1 METQD
6 RHTERRGLVLLVTSL
21 AAFLVFLDVTIV
33 NIAFP
38 DVVATYPG
46 ASLADLSWVFTA
58 YNVVFAAL
66 LIPAGRL
73 ADARGRRRIF
83 GIGLVLFGLASLACA
98 LAPSAGLLVAARAVQ
113 AVAAALL
120 APASL
125 ALLLPAFPPERRGA
139 AVGLWGATGGIAAA
153 TGPALGGVLV
163 DAFGWR
169 AVFLVNL
176 PVVLFTLV
184 AGRFVL
190 AESRDPDARLPDAV
204 SVLLLGGG
212 VALLS
217 LGIVRGEDGGWGD
230 ALWPLLGGAAML
242 GAFGLRSTRVAR
254 PLVEPAL
261 FRLRSFSGSV
271 GGYLAFSAA
280 FYALLLA
287 NILFLTAVWRY
298 DVLAAGLAVTP
309 GPLMAAAASPVA
321 GRVADRFGARA
332 AVVPG
337 ALLFTAGCVLFATR
351 IGADPA
357 WLATFLPATL
367 LTGTGVGA
375 VYAGLGAA
383 AVSEVPPARF
393 ATAGAVGTCA
403 RQIGAVL
410 GIALL
415 LSGLAAAGSSFDA
428 FRTGWLL
435 MAAGGVAT
443 ALCGVVVGAVR
454 ARRPVPTPT
463 VPALIDPALEE
474 TR

>member
-1 METQD
+1 MTTQ
-6 RHTERRGLVLLVTSL
+6 RSGLVLAVTSL

-38 DVVATYPG
+38 DVRATYPDV
-46 ASLADLSWVFTA
+46 SLADLSWIFTA

-73 ADARGRRRIF
+73 ADARGRRRVF

-98 LAPSAGLLVAARAVQ
+98 LAPTAGVLVAARAVQ

-176 PVVLFTLV
+176 PVVLVTLV
-184 AGRFVL
+184 VGRFVL
-190 AESRDPDARLPDAV
+190 VESRDPDARLPDLPSA
-204 SVLLLGGG
+204 LLLGLG
-212 VALLS
+212 VAAVS
-217 LGIVRGEDGGWGD
+217 LGIVRGEDGGWSD
-230 ALWPLLGGAAML
+230 AVWPVAAGVALLV
-242 GAFGLRSTRVAR
+242 AFGLRSARVAR

-261 FRLRSFSGSV
+261 FRLRSFAGSV
-271 GGYLAFSAA
+271 AGYLAFSGA

-321 GRVADRFGARA
+321 GRVADRFGAGV
-332 AVVPG
+332 AVVAG
-337 ALLFTAGCVLFATR
+337 GLLFTAGCVLFATG
-351 IGADPA
+351 IGPDPA
-357 WLATFLPATL
+357 WLTAFLPATL

-375 VYAGLGAA
+375 VYAGLGTA
-383 AVSEVPPARF
+383 AVSELPPTRF
-393 ATAGAVGTCA
+393 ATGSAVGTCA

-443 ALCGVVVGAVR
+443 VACGLVVGAVR
-454 ARRPVPTPT
+454 ARPVP
-463 VPALIDPALEE
+463 VPAPVSQEDTA
-474 TR
+474 